1 MLLWGMYLG
10 PGYLLIIGVTLVI
23 SIFTSLLVKT
33 TFNKYSRRATTRGFS
48 GAQVARRILDR
59 AGLQDVAVEPVQGFL
74 SDHYDPRS
82 RVLRLSPQVYQS
94 NSIAA
99 LGVATRCSR
108 RPATRRSSSATR
120 SCRWPGWAPTWDS
133 TWWCS
138 APRSAAWAD
147 NQSWAC

>member
-99 LGVATRCSR
+99 LGVAAHESGHALQQ
-108 RPATRRSSSATR
+108 ATGYAPLFLRNAIVPVAGLGTNLGFYLVVFGATF
-120 SCRWPGWAPTWDS
+120 GGVG
-133 TWWCS
+133 
-138 APRSAAWAD
+138 
-147 NQSWAC
+147 